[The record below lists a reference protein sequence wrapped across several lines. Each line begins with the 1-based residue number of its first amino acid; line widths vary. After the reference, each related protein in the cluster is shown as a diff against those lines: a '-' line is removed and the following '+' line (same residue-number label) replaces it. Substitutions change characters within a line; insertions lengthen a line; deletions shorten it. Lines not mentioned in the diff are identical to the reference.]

1 MDSTQAGDKST
12 ANGGDSGSQMMSKG
26 RHGDAREKLM
36 DDMKSV
42 IQQAESWLSNVG
54 ARSGEDMRAVK
65 EKFESTLDTA
75 KTDLVK
81 LQANMTARGKV
92 AAQATDAYVKDNPWT
107 SVGLGAAVG
116 VMLGLLIG
124 RK

>member
-1 MDSTQAGDKST
+1 MDSTQASDKSVG
-12 ANGGDSGSQMMSKG
+12 NGGDSGSQMAKG
-26 RHGDAREKLM
+26 RNGDAREKLM

-42 IQQAESWLSNVG
+42 IHEAESWLG
-54 ARSGEDMRAVK
+54 AASSRTGEDMRAVK

-81 LQANMTARGKV
+81 LQANMTARSKV
-92 AAQATDAYVKDNPWT
+92 AAQAAHTYVKDNPWT
-107 SVGLGAAVG
+107 SVGLGAAIG
-116 VMLGLLIG
+116 VALGLLIG